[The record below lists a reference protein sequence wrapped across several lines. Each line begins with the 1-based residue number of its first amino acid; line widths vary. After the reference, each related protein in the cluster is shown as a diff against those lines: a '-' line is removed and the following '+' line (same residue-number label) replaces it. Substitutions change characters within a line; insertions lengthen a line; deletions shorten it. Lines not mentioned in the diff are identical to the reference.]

1 LSRVGKALAASAVA
15 VAALLGAAGTAAA
28 ETVTVC
34 KAGPPDCDF
43 DTITEGI
50 AEAKANDTVT
60 VGPGTYEESVK
71 ISTQGVT
78 LVSTDGAAA
87 TIIRG
92 PYDEEPFAT
101 VWIAANNVTVDG
113 FTITRSGNT
122 PSEWPE
128 GVNKKKTGVAIQ
140 QPTIQN
146 ALVQNNIITANRTG
160 VDINNSSGHTLRNNA
175 ITNNR
180 TGLFVRNATDNL
192 TVENN
197 RITNNWTLGV
207 LLGQEGET
215 PAHTYGSRFYNNDIS
230 GNWYGQIVDRQ
241 TATPNVKDFR
251 SNWLGT
257 TEPTVVVGPSSEPG
271 YSALIPKE
279 FGGPSEPP
287 ASAPT
292 ITGEAAEQVAF
303 SPFLWTDDNSAT
315 GPGFDG
321 DFSELGVSAE
331 GAEIGGDP
339 RIQVAIDDYL
349 DRPGI
354 VNVLEGTFP
363 GNLTINGEVGIA
375 GAGQDATTLTP
386 TTNVSGN
393 DGWIEVKENGAF
405 ELSDLTLDGD
415 GRNIANG
422 IRYRDDTEGDI
433 TRVTFRNIANGDVIG
448 TAVST
453 NDGGANPPHADIQ
466 LDVTNSTFENI
477 GRIGVLFKGD
487 GVTGSFA
494 NNRFVGRGAGDNR
507 LGYGVEVSAGAKATV
522 TGNTI
527 TGNLGTKSNEI
538 SAAVYASTLY
548 GDGTEATVTG
558 NTLTGNSVGIYVGYK
573 DNADT
578 SQVTARGN
586 RIVDNGQ
593 DGAYAAPGFAG
604 SLDAQ
609 QNWWGCNAGP
619 GSAGC
624 DSVTGPNIDASS
636 PLQLSVSASP
646 NVVGLGGGATVT
658 ASLGAPDGT
667 PVSFATD
674 LGTLSSTSGQLASGS
689 AAVSYTATQPGS
701 ANVSATVDNQTVST
715 GIVVPFPPP
724 PEPEPT
730 PTPAPVPPASTQ
742 PPVIGEEQSV
752 SPPAPTREQVRE
764 ARSEAQETLG
774 ARAKVDRAF
783 DLGGKALVL
792 VPTVDRNRQSNTPVV
807 RGSQVRFDPAS
818 LRRGQSQNLLALSC
832 PTVDCTAK
840 VTITIRY
847 RDSRGRLRTIEV
859 AASEQEIAAGGVAAV
874 TLNLPRSVR
883 QQILRGGNVRMTVA
897 IDMQTA
903 DGQPLGSDRR
913 TLSLKTKKSKRNR
926 SRR

>member
-1 LSRVGKALAASAVA
+1 MSRVRTTLAASAVA
-15 VAALLGAAGTAAA
+15 VAAVLGAAGTAAA
-28 ETVTVC
+28 ETIEVC
-34 KAGPPDCDF
+34 KDGCTY
-43 DTITEGI
+43 DTITAGV
-50 AEAKANDTVT
+50 AEAEANDTVT
-60 VGPGTYEESVK
+60 VGPGTYEESVT
-71 ISTQGVT
+71 ITTPGLT
-78 LVSTDGAAA
+78 LESIAGAAV
-87 TIIRG
+87 TIIVG
-92 PYDEEPFAT
+92 PYDDGQSAT
-101 VWIAANNVTVDG
+101 LRIGASNVTVDG
-113 FTITRSGNT
+113 FTIKRSGNDQAN
-122 PSEWPE
+122 WDDNDKVI
-128 GVNKKKTGVAIQ
+128 GLAIQ
-140 QPTIQN
+140 GPSNTG
-146 ALVQNNIITANRTG
+146 AVVRNNIITENRNG
-160 VDINNSSGHTLRNNA
+160 VDINNSNGHTLVNNA

-180 TGLFVRNATDNL
+180 TGLFVRNGTDNL
-192 TVENN
+192 IVENN
-197 RITNNWTLGV
+197 KITNNWTLGV

-215 PAHTYGSRFYNNDIS
+215 PAHTYGSRFNNNDIS
-230 GNWYGQIVDRQ
+230 GNWYAQIVDRQ

-363 GNLTINGEVGIA
+363 GNLTINGEVGIV
-375 GAGQDATTLTP
+375 GAGQEATTLTP
-386 TTNVSGN
+386 TTNVSGEN
-393 DGWIEVKENGAF
+393 GWIEVNEDAAL

-415 GRNIANG
+415 GRSIANA
-422 IRYRDDTEGDI
+422 IRFRNNTLGDI
-433 TRVTFRNIANGDVIG
+433 SRVTFRNIVGGRVTGMGVRTDKNGSPLAANID
-448 TAVST
+448 
-453 NDGGANPPHADIQ
+453 
-466 LDVTNSTFENI
+466 LDVTSSRFENI
-477 GRIGVLFKGD
+477 GRVGVQFKGP
-487 GVTGSFA
+487 GVQGTFRD
-494 NNRFVGRGAGDNR
+494 NHFVGRGDGDELN
-507 LGYGVEVSAGAKATV
+507 YGVEVSAGAEAEI

-527 TGNLGTKSNEI
+527 TGNTGTASDEI
-538 SAAVYASTLY
+538 SAGVYVSTY
-548 GDGTEATVTG
+548 WGGGSAATVTG
-558 NTLTGNSVGIYVGYK
+558 NTLTGNSVGIYVGYQN
-573 DNADT
+573 NADT

-624 DSVTGPNIDASS
+624 DSVTGPNVDASS

-701 ANVSATVDNQTVST
+701 ASVSATVDNQTVST
-715 GIVVPFPPP
+715 GIVVPLPPAPPP
-724 PEPEPT
+724 APEPEPT
-730 PTPAPVPPASTQ
+730 PVPVTPPASTQ
-742 PPVIGEEQSV
+742 PPVTGEEPSV
-752 SPPAPTREQVRE
+752 SPPTREQVRE

-774 ARAKVDRAF
+774 ARTKVDRAF
-783 DLGGKALVL
+783 DLGGQALVL
-792 VPTVDRNRQSNTPVV
+792 VPTVDRNRQANTPVV

-818 LRRGQSQNLLALSC
+818 LRRGQSQNLMALSC

-913 TLSLKTKKSKRNR
+913 TLSLKTKKSKRSR